1 MRTYEMSTNANAS
14 QSRRVAEGSAGAA
27 DQGGGKKRGGKNS
40 INLVFLLGNL
50 TRDPVLR
57 RTSSGVAVADMGL
70 ALSDSWN
77 ARNGDTV
84 EKVCFVDVIVW
95 ERQAE
100 ACAQYLGKGSSVF
113 IEGRLQLEE
122 WTDKEGTR
130 RNKIKVR
137 AERVQFLSRPKTA
150 EAGQDPD
157 DVEVAAPA
165 KPRR

>member
-1 MRTYEMSTNANAS
+1 MRTYEMSTNANGS
-14 QSRRVAEGSAGAA
+14 QGRRVAEGSATAV
-27 DQGGGKKRGGKNS
+27 DQGDNKKKAGRNS

-77 ARNGDTV
+77 SRNGEKV

-100 ACAQYLGKGSSVF
+100 ACAQYLGKGSPVF

-122 WTDKEGTR
+122 WTDKDGNR

-137 AERVQFLSRPKTA
+137 AERVQFLGRPKSA
-150 EAGQDPD
+150 AAGPD
-157 DVEVAAPA
+157 VDEEDEPIPA